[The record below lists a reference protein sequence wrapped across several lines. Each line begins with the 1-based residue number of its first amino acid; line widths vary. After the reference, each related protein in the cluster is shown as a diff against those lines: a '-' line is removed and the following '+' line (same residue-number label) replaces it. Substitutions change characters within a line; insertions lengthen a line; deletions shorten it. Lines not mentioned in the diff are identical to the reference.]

1 MRSIA
6 VLDALPPKDLDN
18 FEWDNIHLY
27 PLIHTIVLRCLL
39 NTPLKPNTT
48 LTTILLKISPIF
60 SAIIRADTFQLAFD
74 RLNSVLDS
82 LL

>member
-39 NTPLKPNTT
+39 NTPLKPNTM
-48 LTTILLKISPIF
+48 LNAILLKISPI
-60 SAIIRADTFQLAFD
+60 SNTIIRSDTFMLALD
-74 RLNSVLDS
+74 RGNYVLDS
-82 LL
+82 LQ